1 MAGVLLVIDAEGPE
15 CRVAVVENGNLA
27 ELHLERRADRG
38 LVGNIYKGRVVRV
51 LPGMQAAFVDIGLE
65 RSAFLYVADVQGPA
79 EDLADYLDECDSLN
93 GHRNGQR
100 PGNIE
105 DLLTES
111 QELLVQVAK
120 EPLGTKGA
128 RVTTHITLPG
138 RHLVFMPTLN
148 HVGVSRRIKDE
159 KERRRLREVVEALRR
174 DESTGFIIR
183 TAAEGASSAKLTA
196 DMDFLARLWDQIQ
209 QKAQKV
215 SAPALLHADLDLVL
229 RSIRD
234 MLALDADRCV
244 VDSLAEYDRI
254 KEFVSTY
261 MPRFTNNIELY
272 DGAEPIFDLYGL
284 ESQVDRALQR
294 QVWLKSGGYLVIDQ
308 TEALTAI
315 DVNTGKFVGKKNQ
328 EETITQTNLEACK
341 EIAAQIRLRNI
352 GGIIV
357 IDFIDMEKE
366 TNRDKVWRALE
377 EALSDDRVRSHL
389 GRFSSLGLV
398 EMTRKRTRESL
409 LRTLTGPCPYCEGR
423 GYLKSSDTIC
433 SEILR
438 ALRREAQYASGQR
451 VVVWCNPEIAE
462 TLAQTYQTELEAL
475 EQRMGKPVEVR
486 PDERRHIEDFDVSS
500 E

>member
-1 MAGVLLVIDAEGPE
+1 
-15 CRVAVVENGNLA
+15 
-27 ELHLERRADRG
+27 
-38 LVGNIYKGRVVRV
+38 
-51 LPGMQAAFVDIGLE
+51 
-65 RSAFLYVADVQGPA
+65 
-79 EDLADYLDECDSLN
+79 
-93 GHRNGQR
+93 
-100 PGNIE
+100 
-105 DLLTES
+105 
-111 QELLVQVAK
+111 
-120 EPLGTKGA
+120 
-128 RVTTHITLPG
+128 
-138 RHLVFMPTLN
+138 
-148 HVGVSRRIKDE
+148 
-159 KERRRLREVVEALRR
+159 
-174 DESTGFIIR
+174 
-183 TAAEGASSAKLTA
+183 
-196 DMDFLARLWDQIQ
+196 
-209 QKAQKV
+209 
-215 SAPALLHADLDLVL
+215 
-229 RSIRD
+229 

-272 DGAEPIFDLYGL
+272 DEDEPIFDHYGL
-284 ESQVDRALQR
+284 ESQVNRALQR

-366 TNRDKVWRALE
+366 SNRDKVWRTLE

-389 GRFSSLGLV
+389 GHFSSLGLV

-409 LRTLTGPCPYCEGR
+409 LRTLTEPCPYCEGR
-423 GYLKSSDTIC
+423 GYLKSSETIC
-433 SEILR
+433 NEILR

-462 TLAQTYQTELEAL
+462 TLAQTYQQEIEIL
-475 EQRMGKPVEVR
+475 EQKMARPVEVR
-486 PDERRHIEDFDVSS
+486 PDERRHIEDFNVSS